1 MSMFLNMTLSTWGDI
16 GNIILGITSVFTA
29 IVNAVVLCK
38 QHKLQQEQHKL
49 EQEKLKI
56 QQMEHQPLFFFK
68 REKDHMDICNS
79 GAKLHRPIEFSIC
92 SMIYVQSSM
101 FLPRGL
107 KTFVYCCP
115 INIYKDCRCQEE
127 LDGVVGKC
135 PFAEEVRT
143 NLHEITSKIWNSLV
157 HSEKLIPQLP
167 YMTSVVVRES
177 DLITIKYQ
185 DVYHIDHTVY
195 YLDSSPISEETFNK
209 LNKIRQLVPP
219 GIYSVDKIDLNNILR
234 GILQFRFEKTW

>member
-1 MSMFLNMTLSTWGDI
+1 MSHDITLSTWGDI
-16 GNIILGITSVFTA
+16 GNIMLGISSLFTA
-29 IVNAVVLCK
+29 IVTAIVLCK

-68 REKDHMDICNS
+68 RGKDHLAICNS
-79 GAKLHRPIEFSIC
+79 GTKLNRPIEFAIG

-101 FLPRGL
+101 FLPDGL
-107 KTFVYCCP
+107 KNFVYCCP

-127 LDGVVGKC
+127 LDGVVAKC
-135 PFAEEVRT
+135 PFVEEDRT
-143 NLHEITSKIWNSLV
+143 KLHDITSKIWNSLV
-157 HSEKLIPQLP
+157 HSKKLIPKLP
-167 YMTSVVVRES
+167 YMTSVIVRES
-177 DLITIKYQ
+177 DLIAIKYQ

-195 YLDSSPISEETFNK
+195 YLDSSPISEETYNK
-209 LNKIRQLVPP
+209 LDKIRQSVPA
-219 GIYSVDKIDLNNILR
+219 GIYSVDKVNLNNILG

>member
-1 MSMFLNMTLSTWGDI
+1 MSIFLNMTLSTWGDI

-29 IVNAVVLCK
+29 NVTAVVLC
-38 QHKLQQEQHKL
+38 KL

-68 REKDHMDICNS
+68 RERDHMDICNS
-79 GAKLHRPIEFSIC
+79 GAKLNRPIEFTIG

-101 FLPRGL
+101 FFPSGL

-135 PFAEEVRT
+135 PFAEEDRT
-143 NLHEITSKIWNSLV
+143 KLHEITSKIWNSLV
-157 HSEKLIPQLP
+157 HSEKLIPKLP
-167 YMTSVVVRES
+167 YMTSVIVRES
-177 DLITIKYQ
+177 DLIAIKYQ

-209 LNKIRQLVPP
+209 LNKI
-219 GIYSVDKIDLNNILR
+219 DLNNILR

>member
-29 IVNAVVLCK
+29 IVTAVVLCK

-79 GAKLHRPIEFSIC
+79 GAKLNHPIEFTIC
-92 SMIYVQSSM
+92 SMIYVQTTM
-101 FLPRGL
+101 FFREGL
-107 KTFVYCCP
+107 KDFVYCCP
-115 INIYKDCRCQEE
+115 INIYRDCRCLEE

-135 PFAEEVRT
+135 PFAEADRT
-143 NLHEITSKIWNSLV
+143 KLHEITSKIWNSLV
-157 HSEKLIPQLP
+157 HSEKLTPKLSQ
-167 YMTSVVVRES
+167 MTSITVRES
-177 DLITIKYQ
+177 DLIAIKYQ
-185 DVYHIDHTVY
+185 DVYHIDHKIY
-195 YLDSSPISEETFNK
+195 YLDSSPISEETYNK

>member
-29 IVNAVVLCK
+29 IVTAVVLCK

-79 GAKLHRPIEFSIC
+79 GAKLNRPIEFTIG

-101 FLPRGL
+101 FFPSGL

-115 INIYKDCRCQEE
+115 INI
-127 LDGVVGKC
+127 
-135 PFAEEVRT
+135 
-143 NLHEITSKIWNSLV
+143 
-157 HSEKLIPQLP
+157 
-167 YMTSVVVRES
+167 
-177 DLITIKYQ
+177 
-185 DVYHIDHTVY
+185 
-195 YLDSSPISEETFNK
+195 
-209 LNKIRQLVPP
+209 
-219 GIYSVDKIDLNNILR
+219 
-234 GILQFRFEKTW
+234 